1 MATGRRFPCII
12 QSHSTT
18 WHDGGVAT
26 LLPDGRIYA
35 LASERIGAR
44 RKHEWDS
51 RIAYEYFRTRLTE
64 QQECFGSETD
74 FFVNVDEENLAAAQH
89 HLHHAAASFYGSPF
103 SEAAILVLDGQ
114 GPQSGM
120 LVSTTMWNGDQDGI
134 RLIETPYR
142 SRGKFIPHSLGHFYT
157 AISALAGMK
166 HLNEEG
172 KIMGLASYGRP
183 SRFLDHF
190 RRYAHSRPDGSFY
203 IDASFVYAVLGNT
216 LGAAYFGWEQ
226 PGAEVQRVWDE
237 IVMLRATP
245 MRDVDADVTQDDM
258 DIAYAG
264 QAIVEEI
271 ILGLARR
278 AREHTGQRY
287 LCLSGGVALNCSA
300 NGKLLASGIF
310 DDIYIFPAADDSG
323 QALGK
328 LFYYLHSNQMGVDT
342 RVGSPFLGPDY
353 TDAEI
358 ESAIRNESGIEA
370 VSNNFG
376 ETVRRA
382 AQLLAETKVIA
393 WVHGR
398 SEIGPRALGH
408 RSILADPRRREM
420 RDYINARVKHR
431 EWYRPVAP
439 AVLEEEVANYFLID
453 RPSPF
458 MLFSFQVRPEKAEF
472 IPAVVHI
479 DGSARLQ
486 TVSRQFDERFH
497 QLIGEFASIAG
508 IPVVVNTSFNSK
520 DEPIVETPQD
530 AVRTF
535 LRINLDALVLD
546 RFLVVKRP

>member
-1 MATGRRFPCII
+1 MATEWQLPCII

-18 WHDGGVAT
+18 WHDGGAAMF
-26 LLPDGRIYA
+26 LPNAGIYA
-35 LASERIGAR
+35 IASERIGSR
-44 RKHEWDS
+44 QKHAWDS
-51 RIAYEYFRTRLTE
+51 RAAYEYFKARFTAY
-64 QQECFGSETD
+64 QKCFGSATD
-74 FFVNVDEENLAAAQH
+74 FFVNIDEENLATAQH
-89 HLHHAAASFYGSPF
+89 HLYHAASAFYGSPF
-103 SEAAILVLDGQ
+103 EEAAILVLDGQ
-114 GPQSGM
+114 GPESGM
-120 LVSTTMWNGDQDGI
+120 LVSTSLWDGDREGI

-157 AISALAGMK
+157 AISSLAGMK
-166 HLNEEG
+166 HLHKEG
-172 KIMGLASYGRP
+172 KTMGLASYGRP

-203 IDASFVYAVLGNT
+203 IDASFVYAILGNT
-216 LGAAYFGWEQ
+216 IGAAHFGWEQ
-226 PGAEVQRVWDE
+226 PGAEVQRIWDE
-237 IVMLRATP
+237 TVMLRTTP
-245 MRDVDADVTQDDM
+245 MRAVDADVTQDDM

-264 QAIVEEI
+264 QAILEEI
-271 ILGLARR
+271 VLGLARR
-278 AREHTGQRY
+278 ARERTGKKY
-287 LCLSGGVALNCSA
+287 LCLAGGVALNCSA

-310 DDIYIFPAADDSG
+310 DDVYVFPAADDSG

-328 LFYYLHSNQMGVDT
+328 LFHYLHSNRMGVDT
-342 RVGSPFLGPDY
+342 RVGSPFFGPEY
-353 TDAEI
+353 ADAEI
-358 ESAIRNESGIEA
+358 ESAIASEPGVEVISSS
-370 VSNNFG
+370 VD
-376 ETVRRA
+376 ETIRRA
-382 AQLLAETKVIA
+382 AELLADAKVIA

-439 AVLEEEVANYFLID
+439 TVLEEEVANYFLID

-458 MLFSFQVRPEKAEF
+458 MLFSFQVRPEKAVL

-486 TVSRQFDERFH
+486 TVSRGFDDRFH
-497 QLIGEFASIAG
+497 RLISEFASLTG

-520 DEPIVETPQD
+520 DEPIVETPED

-535 LRINLDALVLD
+535 LRMNLDVLVLD
-546 RFLVVKRP
+546 RFLVVKRA